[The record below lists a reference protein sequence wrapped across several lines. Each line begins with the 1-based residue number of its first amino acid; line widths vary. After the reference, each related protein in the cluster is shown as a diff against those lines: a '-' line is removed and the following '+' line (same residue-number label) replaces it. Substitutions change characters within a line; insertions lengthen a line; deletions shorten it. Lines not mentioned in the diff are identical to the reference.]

1 MPPALILVSGPQ
13 GSGKTTFSVKI
24 GKELGIPV
32 FNKVEIVPVKFLH
45 CRIALRKCYLHI
57 TDMNHLI

>member
-32 FNKVEIVPVKFLH
+32 FNKVEIVPVNF
-45 CRIALRKCYLHI
+45 Y
-57 TDMNHLI
+57 TVG